1 MGKALVIKN
10 ADFSANA
17 VTTIT
22 FEEEVPC
29 TNVAFDSDTVT
40 LDALGTASIG
50 YTITPNNTTDIHT
63 LVSSDQT
70 VLTVNGTTITAV
82 GIGVA
87 TLTLTCGSHSATCTV
102 TVSIIE
108 SPILLIGRLDS
119 VTADNTSA
127 VCVNGSTARL
137 SCFGDYND
145 GNFNVELPIYDN
157 AFFDPGDLS
166 AIKIPQNA
174 TAIHIE
180 ADHTYGS
187 GELVYF
193 VDGNTSLTDSNG
205 HVCVPSILEYALTP
219 TTVSGVRYIN
229 EDVPIPESAN
239 GYIVVIR
246 VANSSTLS
254 EITSESDLVTYAD
267 NTHHLTISYKAS

>member
-40 LDALGTASIG
+40 LDTLGTANIG

-137 SCFGDYND
+137 SLASFG
-145 GNFNVELPIYDN
+145 I
-157 AFFDPGDLS
+157 S
-166 AIKIPQNA
+166 
-174 TAIHIE
+174 T
-180 ADHTYGS
+180 GS
-187 GELVYF
+187 YF
-193 VDGNTSLTDSNG
+193 ST
-205 HVCVPSILEYALTP
+205 EE
-219 TTVSGVRYIN
+219 N
-229 EDVPIPESAN
+229 ERESA
-239 GYIVVIR
+239 R
-246 VANSSTLS
+246 SSLAKCCPPRAAPNRPS
-254 EITSESDLVTYAD
+254 RMWSRRA
-267 NTHHLTISYKAS
+267 